1 MMKVSKNGC
10 HLDSETSEPN
20 DTSVPLVFG
29 VSVESSISLAVST
42 ARAERAGRERC
53 RGPLSSGGLEL
64 LPMLD
69 TQ

>member
-42 ARAERAGRERC
+42 ARAERAGRERG
-53 RGPLSSGGLEL
+53 RGLLSSGGLGL